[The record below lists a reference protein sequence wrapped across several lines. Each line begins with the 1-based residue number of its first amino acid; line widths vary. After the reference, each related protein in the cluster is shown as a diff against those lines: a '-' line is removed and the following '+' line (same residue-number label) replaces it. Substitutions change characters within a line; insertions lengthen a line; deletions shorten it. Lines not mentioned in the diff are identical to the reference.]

1 MMILEILTVAKEMDT
16 ESREHQGR
24 RLTAREMRARQ
35 REQRRAENAIMEIAW
50 SRLC

>member
-1 MMILEILTVAKEMDT
+1 MMILELLDLTNEKST
-16 ESREHQGR
+16 ETRERQGI

-35 REQRRAENAIMEIAW
+35 REQRRAEDALMEIAW